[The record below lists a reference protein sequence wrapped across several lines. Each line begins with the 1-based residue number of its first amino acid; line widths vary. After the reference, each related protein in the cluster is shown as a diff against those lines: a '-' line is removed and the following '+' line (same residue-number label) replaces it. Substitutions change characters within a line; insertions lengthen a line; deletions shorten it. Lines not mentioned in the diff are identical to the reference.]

1 MARDSSAPDRL
12 QLCGATVFQASLRP
26 LDLRLAAGDHLVVSG
41 PRGSGKTL
49 LAEALTGRRRLT
61 AGSLTYPFLGSEVAY
76 AARREAIRLV
86 SFHDHSRLSR
96 GPNHEHYYQQRFNAF
111 DAGGH
116 PTVADYLRDSGY
128 APGLQAAAVETFG
141 LAGILDRERIKLSSG
156 QTRKLLLARELLGH
170 PRLVVIDNPY
180 AGLDPASRAMLN
192 ELLDRLVKDLG
203 ITLVLHTNAADLPGC
218 ISGRLH
224 LGTDG
229 HWSVSGRDTYERPS
243 PVINAASLNRLAAQ
257 WQASLGE
264 VTREIVH
271 CENVRVGYDGH
282 AVIDGL
288 DWRVTAGDR
297 WVVHG
302 PNGSGKSTLLS
313 LIYADHPQAYA
324 NKVFLFGQRRGKG
337 DSIWDIKRRIGFA
350 SPELA
355 AHFRERLT
363 AREVVLTGLTDTFLR
378 PRRVSEAAAITTD
391 TLLDY
396 FGLKHLAGQPFP
408 TLSSGTQ
415 RLLLLCR
422 ALVKLPPLLLLDE
435 PFQGLDAVDV
445 GRARALLSGAV
456 PARATVIFI
465 SHFREEVP
473 AGSDWQVLDLGAV

>member
-1 MARDSSAPDRL
+1 MARESPAPDRL
-12 QLCGATVFQASLRP
+12 LLRGVTVFQAPLRP

-61 AGSLTYPFLGSEVAY
+61 AGSLAYPFLGPEVGY
-76 AARREAIRLV
+76 ATRREAIRLV

-111 DAGGH
+111 DASGH
-116 PTVADYLRDSGY
+116 PTVADYLHVSGY
-128 APGLQAAAVETFG
+128 APGLQAAAVDTFG
-141 LAGILDRERIKLSSG
+141 LGDLLDRERIKLSSG

-170 PRLVVIDNPY
+170 PRLVIIDNPY
-180 AGLDPASRAMLN
+180 AGLDPASRTALN
-192 ELLDRLVKDLG
+192 ELLDRLVEDLD
-203 ITLVLHTNAADLPGC
+203 ITLVLHTNVTNLPHC
-218 ISGRLH
+218 INRRLH
-224 LGTDG
+224 LTSDG
-229 HWSVSGRDTYERPS
+229 HWTEGGRDTYQPPRPA
-243 PVINAASLNRLAAQ
+243 VDGGGLQRLAAQ
-257 WQASLGE
+257 WQASIGAVTQE
-264 VTREIVH
+264 VVR
-271 CENVRVGYDGH
+271 CENVRVSYDGH

-313 LIYADHPQAYA
+313 LIYADHPQVYA
-324 NKVFLFGQRRGKG
+324 NRVYLFGQRRGAG
-337 DSIWDIKRRIGFA
+337 SSIWDVKRQIGFA

-355 AHFRERLT
+355 AHFRERLS
-363 AREVVLTGLTDTFLR
+363 AREVVLTGLTDTFLG
-378 PRRVSEAAAITTD
+378 PRQVAETAMEVANL
-391 TLLDY
+391 LLDY
-396 FGLKHLAGQPFP
+396 FGLAPQADENFH
-408 TLSSGTQ
+408 TLSTGTQ

-422 ALVKLPPLLLLDE
+422 AVVKLPPVLLLDE
-435 PFQGLDAVDV
+435 PFQGLDAVDIA
-445 GRARALLSGAV
+445 RARALLSAAV

-473 AGSDWQVLDLGAV
+473 AGGNWQVLDLGAV